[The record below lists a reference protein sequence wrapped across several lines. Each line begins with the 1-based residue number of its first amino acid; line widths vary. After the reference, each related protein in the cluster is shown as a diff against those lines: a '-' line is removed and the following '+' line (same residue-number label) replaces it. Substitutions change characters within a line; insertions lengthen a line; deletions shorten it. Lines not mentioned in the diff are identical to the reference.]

1 MKFAFG
7 AIGAFLLDIIQTIV
21 LALSIF
27 VISYLFLFQPHQ
39 VKGSSMVPNFHTDE
53 FLLTDKIS
61 YRFNPPKQGD
71 VIVFKAPPSE
81 ACAESECEYIKRI
94 IGVPGDKIRL
104 TAGYIY
110 VNDKKLNEPYLDP
123 SVTTYPEGFFA
134 ENQILTLKTNE
145 YFVCGDNR
153 PASRDGRAFGPIKRD
168 AIIGKAWL
176 RYWPPSKI
184 GFIPNGFSL

>member
-1 MKFAFG
+1 MA

-39 VKGSSMVPNFHTDE
+39 VKGSSMAPNFHTDE
-53 FLLTDKIS
+53 FLLTDKLS
-61 YRFNPPKQGD
+61 YRFNEPKHGD

-81 ACAESECEYIKRI
+81 ACAQSECEYIKRI
-94 IGVPGDKIRL
+94 IGVPEDKIRL
-104 TAGYIY
+104 TAGFIY
-110 VNDKKLNEPYLDP
+110 VNDKKLTEPYLDP
-123 SVTTYPEGFFA
+123 SVVTNPEGFFN
-134 ENQILTLKTNE
+134 ENQTLTLKENE

-168 AIIGKAWL
+168 SIIGKAWL
-176 RYWPPSKI
+176 RYWPFSKI
-184 GFIPNGFSL
+184 GFVSSE

>member
-53 FLLTDKIS
+53 FLLTDKLS
-61 YRFNPPKQGD
+61 YRFNEPQQGD

-81 ACAESECEYIKRI
+81 SCAETECEYIKRI
-94 IGVPGDKIRL
+94 IGIPGDKIRL

-110 VNDKKLNEPYLDP
+110 LNDKKLNEPYLDP
-123 SVTTYPEGFFA
+123 NVVTNPEGFFNENPMNILFA
-134 ENQILTLKTNE
+134 EITGQPREMDALSDQLN
-145 YFVCGDNR
+145 G
-153 PASRDGRAFGPIKRD
+153 KRSS
-168 AIIGKAWL
+168 ARLG
-176 RYWPPSKI
+176 
-184 GFIPNGFSL
+184 